1 MHGHTETLG
10 DSTVGI
16 SIAGITLGTATAGIM
31 VVGTIHGT
39 PTVGIM
45 VAGMIHGTPT
55 AGIMVAGMIHGTTT
69 DGITADGMTLG
80 ITVVRGD
87 FMTLGIMED
96 TMVVGIHGTDI
107 TTIIT
112 DTCTVLLTSITSR

>member
-39 PTVGIM
+39 LTVGIM
-45 VAGMIHGTPT
+45 VAGMIHGTTT
-55 AGIMVAGMIHGTTT
+55 AGIIA
-69 DGITADGMTLG
+69 AGMTLG